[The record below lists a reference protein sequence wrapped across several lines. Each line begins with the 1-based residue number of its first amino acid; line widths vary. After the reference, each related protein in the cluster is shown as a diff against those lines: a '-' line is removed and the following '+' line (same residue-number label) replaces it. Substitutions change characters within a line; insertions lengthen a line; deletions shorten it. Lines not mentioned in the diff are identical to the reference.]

1 MDRLGALSFDDM
13 TVIDAIDRTIIG
25 HLATDGR
32 MPIRELAERIALS
45 PSATSDRVRRLEADG
60 VIAGYAAQIDPAV
73 AGTPIQ
79 AIVEVQLDPTAGIFE
94 IDEAIAAMPEVI
106 DAFHLTGR
114 FDYQIRIATAGI
126 EGIEHVIRHLKE
138 ELGVRETSTR
148 VILRTVSDLPRQ
160 PGTTITVS

>member
-1 MDRLGALSFDDM
+1 
-13 TVIDAIDRTIIG
+13 
-25 HLATDGR
+25 

-60 VIAGYAAQIDPAV
+60 VITGYAAQIDPAI
-73 AGTPIQ
+73 AGTPVQ
-79 AIVEVQLDPTAGIFE
+79 AIVEVQLDPSAGIFE

-114 FDYQIRIATAGI
+114 FDYQIRIATPGIDGI
-126 EGIEHVIRHLKE
+126 ETVIRYLKE

-148 VILRTVSDLPRQ
+148 VILRTVDQLPRQ
-160 PGTTITVS
+160 AGTITVR

>member
-1 MDRLGALSFDDM
+1 MTAL
-13 TVIDAIDRTIIG
+13 DALDRTIIG
-25 HLATDGR
+25 ELAVNGR
-32 MPIRELAERIALS
+32 MPIRELAARIALS

-60 VIAGYAAQIDPAV
+60 VITGYSARIDPAV
-73 AGTPIQ
+73 AGTPVQ
-79 AIVEVQLDPTAGIFE
+79 AIIEVQLDPAAGIFE

-106 DAFHLTGR
+106 DAVHLTGR

-148 VILRTVSDLPRQ
+148 VILRTVADLPRQ
-160 PGTTITVS
+160 PGTLTHPHR